1 MAPIYKSQKSFEIE
15 VSKHAAEICDQIILE
30 MGAEI
35 HDDLIQ
41 KLSVLGLYLDRLD
54 RSVNN
59 PDETGMLLISMRTDF
74 ENVVQA
80 IRRISKK
87 LMPPNLEHDS
97 LQSGI
102 EVLCQNME
110 RPGAGNIHFV
120 CSGQDRNISQFK
132 QAHLYRI
139 VQELIHNAFKHS
151 AAWHV
156 WVRMNWETHQ
166 LILEVEDDG
175 TGSHKL
181 SEFIERLRK
190 KHNTLRMRSYAIGA
204 LITYNQGQH
213 GLLAKVI
220 CPL

>member
-1 MAPIYKSQKSFEIE
+1 MIPIYKSQKRFETE
-15 VSKHAAEICDQIILE
+15 VSKQAAEICDQIISE

-59 PDETGMLLISMRTDF
+59 PDETEKLLISMRTDF

-97 LQSGI
+97 LQSGL

-110 RPGAGNIHFV
+110 RPGAGNIHMV
-120 CSGQDRNISQFK
+120 CSGHDHTVSQFK

-151 AAWHV
+151 AAWHI
-156 WVRMNWETHQ
+156 WVRVQWETHQ
-166 LILEVEDDG
+166 VILEVEDDG

-190 KHNTLRMRSYAIGA
+190 KHNTLRVRSYAIGA
-204 LITYNQGQH
+204 LITYHQGHH
-213 GLLAKVI
+213 GLLARVI